1 MIYRW
6 AMGGAVISSI
16 VALMLIFFDSPHLLQ
31 MTALTVGFIFSIP
44 FLFRTF
50 KNAWELVKS

>member
-16 VALMLIFFDSPHLLQ
+16 VALMLIFFDGPHLLQ
-31 MTALTVGFIFSIP
+31 MTALTFGFIFSIP

>member
-16 VALMLIFFDSPHLLQ
+16 VALMLIYFDGPQMLQ
-31 MTALTVGFIFSIP
+31 MTALTFVFIFSIP
-44 FLFRTF
+44 FLFRSF